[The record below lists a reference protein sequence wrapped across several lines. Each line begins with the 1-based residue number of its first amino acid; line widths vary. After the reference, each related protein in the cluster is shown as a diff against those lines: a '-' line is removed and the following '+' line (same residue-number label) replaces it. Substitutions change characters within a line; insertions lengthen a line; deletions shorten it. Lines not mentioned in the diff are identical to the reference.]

1 MVRIHHLAWVDNLDA
16 GAIVLVQR
24 HEDWVVATAD
34 SSKYPPAD
42 SRTDP
47 LRTNLG
53 RYYDGSGAP
62 ECFSGGRIKGER
74 NSMDGRIVSFKP
86 EVMQVV

>member
-1 MVRIHHLAWVDNLDA
+1 MVGIHHLTWVDKLDA

-42 SRTDP
+42 SWTDP
-47 LRTNLG
+47 SRTNLG
-53 RYYDGSGAP
+53 CYMMDLGA
-62 ECFSGGRIKGER
+62 
-74 NSMDGRIVSFKP
+74 
-86 EVMQVV
+86 

>member
-42 SRTDP
+42 SRMDP
-47 LRTNLG
+47 SRTNLG
-53 RYYDGSGAP
+53 YYMMDLERLNVSP
-62 ECFSGGRIKGER
+62 DVDFKGEG
-74 NSMDGRIVSFKP
+74 NGMDGRIGSSKP
-86 EVMQVV
+86 KVMQVV